1 MNKLVSNYLKKHS
14 VTEWDFA
21 KGNKHIFNNVV
32 VIPAIDEYENIIHL
46 TRYIDELDEKYFDS
60 TCFVFVINNSC
71 TSSNEIKEANRKTL
85 EYLRTAKVK
94 YNFNFIDAATKGNEM
109 PEKEAGVGLARK
121 IGMDLALKL
130 FDYNTKEKK
139 LILCT
144 DADCYFDKNYLTE
157 VVEHFQKAK
166 SGAGYVD
173 YEHPLSEDET
183 ERKAVI
189 SYEIF
194 LRYYVL
200 GLQYAGSPYSF
211 QTIGSTMVCDFESYI
226 KIGGMNKKKAAEDF
240 YFMEKLAKITSIDR
254 IQGTKIYPAGRKS
267 WRVPFGTGQR
277 INRYLSGTHNEYQLY
292 DPISFEILR
301 KWINLFHNGNILTAE
316 DYLDR
321 ANDIHIGLY
330 SFLVENDFKN
340 AWEKITKN
348 SNSPIQIN
356 KQKKFWFDGF
366 KTLKFIHYLRDKYL
380 PEIGLFR
387 AVEELLKVIGESSP
401 SSENAMNDIDI
412 QIKFLEKLRELT

>member
-1 MNKLVSNYLKKHS
+1 MNKLVSNYFRKHS
-14 VTEWDFA
+14 ITRWDFA
-21 KGNKHIFNNVV
+21 KEYKHIFDNVV

-46 TRYIDELDEKYFDS
+46 TRFIDELDEKYFAT
-60 TCFVFVINNSC
+60 TCFVFVINNSE
-71 TSSNEIKEANRKTL
+71 SASIEIKEANQKTL
-85 EYLRTAKVK
+85 EYLRGSKFK

-130 FDYNTKEKK
+130 FNYYAKERK

-144 DADCYFDKNYLTE
+144 DADCYFEKNYLSAI
-157 VVEHFQKAK
+157 VEHFQNTK
-166 SGAGYVD
+166 SGAGHVD
-173 YEHPLSEDET
+173 YEHPLPEE
-183 ERKAVI
+183 EVEKKAII

-200 GLQYAGSPYSF
+200 GLQYASSPYAF
-211 QTIGSTMVCDFESYI
+211 QTIGSTMVCDYESYI

-240 YFMEKLAKITSIDR
+240 YFMEKLAKITYIDR
-254 IQGTKIYPAGRKS
+254 IKGTKIYPAGRKS

-277 INRYLSGTHNEYQLY
+277 INRYLAGTHDEYQLY

-301 KWINLFHNGNILTAE
+301 KWINLFHNENILTAD
-316 DYLDR
+316 DYLSR
-321 ANDIHIGLY
+321 ANDIHIGL
-330 SFLVENDFKN
+330 SAFLVENDFKN

-366 KTLKFIHYLRDKYL
+366 KTLKFLHYLRDKYL
-380 PEIGLFR
+380 PEIELFR
-387 AVEELLKVIGESSP
+387 AVEELLKVIGEVSP
-401 SSENAMNDIDI
+401 SSENAMNDIDL
-412 QIKFLEKLRELT
+412 QYKFLDKLREMT

>member
-1 MNKLVSNYLKKHS
+1 MHKLISNYIKKHS

-21 KGNKHIFNNVV
+21 KEYKPIFSNVV

-46 TRYIDELDEKYFDS
+46 TRFIDELDYKYFDK
-60 TCFVFVINNSC
+60 TCFVFVINNSV
-71 TSSNEIKEANRKTL
+71 SASKEIKNANEKTL
-85 EYLRTAKVK
+85 VYLSSAKFK
-94 YNFNFIDAATKGNEM
+94 YNFNFIDASSKGNEI

-121 IGMDLALKL
+121 IGMDLALRL
-130 FDYNTKEKK
+130 FDYNNKDRK

-144 DADCYFDKNYLTE
+144 DADCYFEKKYLTA
-157 VVEHFQKAK
+157 VVEHFQKSK

-173 YEHPLSEDET
+173 YEHPLPEDET
-183 ERKAVI
+183 EKKAII

-200 GLQYAGSPYSF
+200 GLQYSGSPYAF
-211 QTIGSTMVCDFESYI
+211 QTIGSTMVCDYESYI

-240 YFMEKLAKITSIDR
+240 YFMEKLAKITTIDR
-254 IQGTKIYPAGRKS
+254 IRGTKIYPAGRKS

-301 KWINLFHNGNILTAE
+301 KWINLFHTGNILTSE
-316 DYLDR
+316 DYLER
-321 ANDIHIGLY
+321 AKDIHVGLN

-340 AWEKITKN
+340 AWEKIIKN

-356 KQKKFWFDGF
+356 KQKRFWFDGF
-366 KTLKFIHYLRDKYL
+366 RTLKFIHYLRDKYL
-380 PEIGLFR
+380 PDIELFK
-387 AVEELLKVIGESSP
+387 AVEKLLKVLGEGSP
-401 SSENAMNDIDI
+401 AIENIMNDIDL
-412 QIKFLEKLRELT
+412 QLKFLEKLRELT